1 MNNKILPIG
10 TLVYLDEGT
19 SLMAIIGIG
28 QLIKQNEADEKPT
41 YFDYVGVIY
50 PQGLVSEELYYF
62 NQDNISEVVRE
73 SLVNEQHERLIVAM
87 EEWKKDN
94 ADQFIKGKIVSCIN
108 RIRSVDNKAPCIH
121 RSLQME
127 TKEIEN
133 NNWNVINIFRLN
145 NIKNYC
151 VV

>member
-1 MNNKILPIG
+1 MNNKILPIR
-10 TLVYLDEGT
+10 TLVYLDEET

-28 QLIKQNEADEKPT
+28 QLIKQNEADEKLT
-41 YFDYVGVIY
+41 YFDYVGVVY

-94 ADQFIKGKIVSCIN
+94 ADQFIKGKI
-108 RIRSVDNKAPCIH
+108 
-121 RSLQME
+121 
-127 TKEIEN
+127 
-133 NNWNVINIFRLN
+133 
-145 NIKNYC
+145 
-151 VV
+151 